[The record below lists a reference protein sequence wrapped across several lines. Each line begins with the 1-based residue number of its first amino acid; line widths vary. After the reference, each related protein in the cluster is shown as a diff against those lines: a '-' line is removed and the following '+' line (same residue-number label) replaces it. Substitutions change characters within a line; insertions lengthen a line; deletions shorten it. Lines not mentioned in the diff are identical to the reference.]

1 MYDLDTY
8 FLTLWIIKLLCSISS
23 WEEGGFALGVK
34 KHYWSSGIE
43 SLYLKLLW
51 AQSFNTSDTY
61 SIMLEKGNTD
71 VQVLFLSRTIFG
83 SGSIIRR
90 THAMIFCF
98 KGEKV
103 SKCVKV
109 FLNWILSGVANRQYV
124 IYGFFWWKFIGINQF
139 TYLGYLVGGRFQR
152 IIVIFR
158 STYF

>member
-103 SKCVKV
+103 SECVKV
-109 FLNWILSGVANRQYV
+109 FPKLDLIRCGKQTIRYIW
-124 IYGFFWWKFIGINQF
+124 FFLDGNS
-139 TYLGYLVGGRFQR
+139 LVSISLLIWAIWLEGG
-152 IIVIFR
+152 
-158 STYF
+158 SKGL